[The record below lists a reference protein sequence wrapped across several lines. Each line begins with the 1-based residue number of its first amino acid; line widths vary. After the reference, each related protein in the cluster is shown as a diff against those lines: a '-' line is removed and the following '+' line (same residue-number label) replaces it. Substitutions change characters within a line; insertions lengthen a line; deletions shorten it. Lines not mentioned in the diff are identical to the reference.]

1 VHPTRLHFLQI
12 RVLYG
17 IGNSGLAIAYGLW
30 LGLRDFLALAMLPL
44 PPWPSTPSTP
54 PPLGMRCGILI
65 RFWSYTRSF
74 RLRQSAKLS
83 QADQNHWPTN
93 PRRAS
98 ETVLPLVCFWAPT
111 IGKLL
116 LRSGRNQ
123 LRNGLGNSKLAVYLT
138 SSELLT

>member
-1 VHPTRLHFLQI
+1 MLRFSAPGKGVHPTRLYFLPI

-17 IGNSGLAIAYGLW
+17 IGNSGLAISYGLW

-54 PPLGMRCGILI
+54 PPFGMRCGILI

-98 ETVLPLVCFWAPT
+98 ETVLPLVCFWVSNNWQIAIAIWQKST
-111 IGKLL
+111 AKWVG
-116 LRSGRNQ
+116 
-123 LRNGLGNSKLAVYLT
+123 
-138 SSELLT
+138 EF